1 MEKKYSGGWD
11 KRLPVSDW
19 QIFLKN
25 KFCYQFTNKKTRKV
39 TNFGLNTI
47 SGSKIMQ
54 KKQGSWYK
62 VPPPPPPP
70 ELIGLNLA
78 GFVAI
83 EFNLT
88 GSSSY
93 MTFSMSFSNFITTDS
108 IVFCVRVNSIFVSEI
123 ACVSFF

>member
-1 MEKKYSGGWD
+1 M
-11 KRLPVSDW
+11 
-19 QIFLKN
+19 FLKN

-62 VPPPPPPP
+62 VPPPP